1 MARKKRSVDELTAFY
16 CVLSFSAL
24 ESLQRAVSLQ
34 EEVLDTHDELIHTHQ
49 AMSIVLKGLGREEE
63 AEREMELAGE
73 CAKRLDSLEVPL
85 EILQISEEKGWVVSD
100 PVPISSS
107 HEQMNAGRQS
117 SRKSTT

>member
-1 MARKKRSVDELTAFY
+1 LY
-16 CVLSFSAL
+16 CILSLSAL
-24 ESLQRAVSLQ
+24 ENLEKAVSLQ

-49 AMSIVLKGLGREEE
+49 AMSIALKSLGRNEE

-85 EILQISEEKGWVVSD
+85 EIFQTSEDMGWVVSD

-107 HEQMNAGRQS
+107 HEQVNAGRDC
-117 SRKSTT
+117 SRKSIT